1 MSAPP
6 LPDFESAIESSK
18 GELDAPGLAEC
29 HGVLCGLLCRE
40 NAPAPSD
47 FLHHLAALKL
57 LVEPPT
63 RLAAILGEAHEN
75 TSRQLSDE
83 NFGFELWLPDD
94 DEPLED
100 RADALARWSVGFL
113 AGLASGGQWDA
124 LSEEAAEAIDDLQQI
139 ARTELAGG
147 ELEAAEEDEA
157 AFAEIV
163 EYVRIV
169 ALTMREEFRG
179 PMPDEAIH

>member
-6 LPDFESAIESSK
+6 LPEFESAIESSQ
-18 GELDAPGLAEC
+18 GELDAAGLAEC

-40 NAPAPSD
+40 NAPTPSD
-47 FLHHLAALKL
+47 FLHHLAALKV
-57 LVEPPT
+57 LVEPPAG
-63 RLAAILGEAHEN
+63 LAAILGQAHEI
-75 TSRQLSDE
+75 TGRQLSDE
-83 NFGFELWLPDD
+83 DFGFELWLPEDE
-94 DEPLED
+94 EPLED

-113 AGLASGGQWDA
+113 AGLASGGQWES
-124 LSEEAAEAIDDLQQI
+124 LSDEATEAIDDLQQI
-139 ARTELAGG
+139 ARTELAGDG
-147 ELEAAEEDEA
+147 LEAAEADEA